1 MNFLDEQFAIF
12 HARPMQEKIDF
23 FKREGRLFD
32 VVYAQQFDRA
42 LIETIYKITNGLR
55 QIAKSKDGLMYL
67 QSILGHKRAMLYF
80 NQPSSRTFLSF
91 QNACH
96 LLGMKTS
103 EIRDPRISSEVKGES
118 MDDSLRTFSSYTDLV
133 IIRSQ
138 GQNVSERAS
147 WLLNTY
153 SRRPVPV
160 MNGGSGSDQ
169 HPTQGILDI
178 YTLQRSFEEYG
189 GLDGK
194 TIVLCGDLKRGRT
207 ARSLSELLKNFNN
220 MKLIFTA
227 PNDFQMKEDILATL
241 DQHHVSYKM
250 ETKSLRSVLPE
261 ADAIYMTRIQDEHDT
276 FSGES
281 GQTDISQ
288 FKLRFEDLS
297 LLKQHTAIL
306 HPFPRRDEIDVRIDS
321 DPRAKYWRQ
330 ERNGMWTRTAL
341 IAYIFNV
348 YEEILEYYQA
358 TEKSCE

>member
-12 HARPMQEKIDF
+12 HQRSLPEKMNF

-42 LIETIYKITNGLR
+42 LLDMVYKITNSLR
-55 QIAKSKDGLMYL
+55 QIAKTKEGLIYL
-67 QSILGHKRAMLYF
+67 QTILGHKRAMLYF

-91 QNACH
+91 QNACY

-103 EIRDPRISSEVKGES
+103 EIRDPTISSEVKGES
-118 MDDSLRTFSSYTDLV
+118 MDDSLRTFSSYTDLL

-138 GQNVSERAS
+138 AQNVSARAS
-147 WLLNTY
+147 WLLNTF
-153 SRRPVPV
+153 SKRPVPV

-178 YTLQRSFEEYG
+178 YTLQRSFEEQG

-207 ARSLSELLKNFNN
+207 ARSLSDLLKNFNDI
-220 MKLIFTA
+220 KLIFTA
-227 PNDFQMKEDILATL
+227 PKNFQMREDILASL
-241 DQHHVSYKM
+241 DQHQVSYKL
-250 ETKSLRSVLPE
+250 ETENLRNVLAE

-281 GQTDISQ
+281 GLIDTSK
-288 FKLRFEDLS
+288 FKLKMDDLP
-297 LLKQHTAIL
+297 LLKKNTAIL
-306 HPFPRRDEIDVRIDS
+306 HPFPRRDEIDVQIDS

-348 YEEILEYYQA
+348 HLEILDYYQA
-358 TEKSCE
+358 EKSYE